1 MAHPPPAP
9 PGRARPLRGGP
20 PLSGPPFQVD
30 QDRLYDVSARGTAWT
45 GGDPAEAAARLAR
58 LRWLFAIGLGANAM
72 TWTLAGLAFVL
83 GGRLWGAAFGLLALA
98 TVPLL
103 ALPAIVEALARHRA
117 RKRHRVRP
125 EGFGGG

>member
-1 MAHPPPAP
+1 
-9 PGRARPLRGGP
+9 
-20 PLSGPPFQVD
+20 
-30 QDRLYDVSARGTAWT
+30 
-45 GGDPAEAAARLAR
+45 
-58 LRWLFAIGLGANAM
+58 M

-83 GGRLWGAAFGLLALA
+83 GGRIWGAAFGLLALA

-125 EGFGGG
+125 EGFGRG